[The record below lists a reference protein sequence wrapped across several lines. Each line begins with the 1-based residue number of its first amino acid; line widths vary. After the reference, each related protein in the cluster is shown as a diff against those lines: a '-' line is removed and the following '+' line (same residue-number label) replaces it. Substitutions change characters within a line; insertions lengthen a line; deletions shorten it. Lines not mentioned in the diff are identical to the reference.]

1 MALPYFQGR
10 GTPDWNASATGHFAH
25 VSLASSRGDL
35 ARAVLEGIALEVKN
49 NLDILEH
56 YTGNVNR
63 LYISGGLTKFPA
75 FNQIQ
80 ADVYQKQLIR
90 SRENAEHTSLGAWAG
105 AAVALKLYPDYDAA
119 LREAR
124 GQETE
129 EIFAPNPAMN
139 ELYQK
144 KQREMNELYRR
155 LCMPVS

>member
-1 MALPYFQGR
+1 MAVTNTG
-10 GTPDWNASATGHFAH
+10 ASRAQSQKA
-25 VSLASSRGDL
+25 VSR
-35 ARAVLEGIALEVKN
+35 
-49 NLDILEH
+49 
-56 YTGNVNR
+56 
-63 LYISGGLTKFPA
+63 
-75 FNQIQ
+75 
-80 ADVYQKQLIR
+80 
-90 SRENAEHTSLGAWAG
+90 AG